1 MPNNTP
7 IANSTTGR
15 TRAGQEH
22 YIAPLEETPVAA
34 IDKLD
39 ESGKARS
46 TWADAWD
53 SMRRRPMFWI
63 SSVMIL
69 IIVVIAAVPSW
80 FAFVP
85 PNSECFLSNS
95 NGGPQAGHPLG
106 FTRQGCDIYSRLIFG
121 TQASVTV
128 GLMATLLVSLFGGAV
143 GALAGFYG
151 GFFDALVS
159 RIGDIFFAVPTVL
172 GAIVLMS
179 VIPIRSAATVALVLA
194 LFAWP
199 QIARIMRGAVLTA
212 RNSDYVTASI
222 ALGVSKF
229 KILVR
234 HVIPNAIA
242 PVIVIATV
250 SLGIFIVAEATLSF
264 LGIGLPTNVMSWGN
278 DISQARTSL
287 RTEPQVL
294 LYPSAALSLTVLSFL
309 MLGDVVRDALDPESR
324 ARR

>member
-1 MPNNTP
+1 MPDNTT
-7 IANSTTGR
+7 ANQKRG
-15 TRAGQEH
+15 GQEH
-22 YIAPLEETPVAA
+22 YIAALEETPVAP
-34 IDKLD
+34 IDRLD
-39 ESGKARS
+39 ESQKARS
-46 TWADAWD
+46 TWADAWEA
-53 SMRRRPMFWI
+53 MRRRPMFWI

-69 IIVVIAAVPSW
+69 IIVIVAAFPSW
-80 FAFVP
+80 FAYVP
-85 PNSECFLSNS
+85 PNSECFLANS
-95 NGGPQAGHPLG
+95 NDGPQAGHPLG
-106 FTRQGCDIYSRLIFG
+106 FTRQGCDIYSRIIFG

-128 GLMATLLVSLFGGAV
+128 GLMSTALVTLFGGII

-151 GFFDALVS
+151 GFFDAIVS
-159 RIGDIFFAVPTVL
+159 RIGDIFFAIPTVL

-179 VIPIRSAATVALVLA
+179 VLPIRTAATVALVLA

-250 SLGIFIVAEATLSF
+250 SLGTFIVAEATLSF
-264 LGIGLPTNVMSWGN
+264 LGIGLPTTVMSWGN
-278 DISQARTSL
+278 DIGQARTSI
-287 RTEPQVL
+287 RTSPQIL
-294 LYPSAALSLTVLSFL
+294 LLPSAALSITVLSFL
-309 MLGDVVRDALDPESR
+309 MLGDVVRDALDPEAR

>member
-1 MPNNTP
+1 MPSNPTNT
-7 IANSTTGR
+7 R
-15 TRAGQEH
+15 RRAGQEH
-22 YIAPLEETPVAA
+22 FIAPLEDTPVAP

-39 ESGKARS
+39 ESQKARS

-53 SMRRRPMFWI
+53 HMRRRPTFWA

-69 IIVVIAAVPSW
+69 LIVIVAVFPSW
-80 FAFVP
+80 FAFYP

-95 NGGPQAGHPLG
+95 NGGPQSGHPLG
-106 FTRQGCDIYSRLIFG
+106 FTRQGCDVYSRIIFG

-128 GLMATLLVSLFGGAV
+128 GMLAAALVAVFGTIV

-151 GFFDALVS
+151 GLFDSIVM
-159 RIGDIFFAVPTVL
+159 RIADIFFAIPTVL

-179 VIPIRSAATVALVLA
+179 VLPIRSSTTVAFVLA
-194 LFAWP
+194 VFAWP
-199 QIARIMRGAVLTA
+199 QIARIMRGAVLSA
-212 RNSDYVTASI
+212 KNSDYVMASL

-234 HVIPNAIA
+234 HVVPNAIA

-250 SLGIFIVAEATLSF
+250 SLGTFIVAEATLSF
-264 LGIGLPTNVMSWGN
+264 LGVGLPPTVMSWGN
-278 DISQARTSL
+278 DISSARTSL

-309 MLGDVVRDALDPESR
+309 MLGDVVRDALDPEAR

>member
-1 MPNNTP
+1 MQSSN
-7 IANSTTGR
+7 ISAR
-15 TRAGQEH
+15 TRGGQAH
-22 YIAPLEETPVAA
+22 YIAPLEETPVAEV
-34 IDKLD
+34 DRLD
-39 ESGKARS
+39 ESQKARS

-53 SMRRRPMFWI
+53 SMRRRPMFWM

-69 IIVVIAAVPSW
+69 IILVVAALPGV
-80 FAFVP
+80 
-85 PNSECFLSNS
+85 LSPFSPTYCDLSFS
-95 NGGPQAGHPLG
+95 NQGPQAGHPLG
-106 FTRQGCDIYSRLIFG
+106 FTRQGCDVYARIIFG

-128 GLMATLLVSLFGGAV
+128 GVLATVLVAVFGGIV

-151 GFFDALVS
+151 GIFDALVS
-159 RIGDIFFAVPTVL
+159 RVGDIFFAIPTVL

-179 VIPIRSAATVALVLA
+179 VLPVRSAATVALVLA

-212 RNSDYVTASI
+212 RNSDYVMASI

-234 HVIPNAIA
+234 HVIPNAVA
-242 PVIVIATV
+242 PVIVVATV

-264 LGIGLPTNVMSWGN
+264 LGVGLPTTVMSWGN

-294 LYPSAALSLTVLSFL
+294 LYPSAALSITVLSFL
-309 MLGDVVRDALDPESR
+309 MLGDVVSDALDPKER